1 MLEPNEETESERG
14 SEAAKDDSSIEDAAS
29 PDTDNGAALEESKTD
44 TKPAGKPSSPVK
56 EPSPGPEEEEQ
67 SINEEQDAKK
77 NATKDEDGQQI
88 GAKPESGMGAKDALE
103 GDQGMSSELQQ
114 KMSQAA
120 MSAAAFQSQ
129 KNTPMMNVQQALA
142 GQANFSNQSLQLPLA
157 SQAMSKSFPQSVLA
171 GKTPALGG
179 LTGQNGDLFLQGLVA
194 NAAQGG
200 GAIPNLNGMNASLSG
215 MNPNLSGVTSN
226 LSASSNVNRMNT
238 NSMYG
243 MPANPSDNNEDKQQ
257 KRLDTME
264 SYRDFSRVP
273 CSSKETDGVGASTT
287 SSGKD
292 PPFPVKLHRILS
304 NPEYSDFIS
313 WLPHGR
319 SWRVLKPKAFEEKIV
334 PRYFRHTK
342 YASFMRQVNGW
353 GFKRMTQGPD
363 HNSYYHELFLRGL
376 PHLCLKMRRPARA
389 KIGQN
394 DGDTNPDF
402 YRLSL
407 VSPLPSGDNAA
418 NNAGL
423 SGASNDMSYLSSLQ
437 ANNAN
442 KQMAFGSISGNG
454 SMDAGNG
461 TLLPQHFQGVQL
473 QNLGFGQ
480 LSGLNTPSISGINGG
495 NTNMGGLS
503 GGTNTE
509 ISQLDALRKRR
520 EELVRQLQGLKSQ
533 QPMQQHDAASM
544 MNQMNSFGG
553 FQGGVGVQPQM
564 QLMPNT
570 TSQLQQMMSMGA
582 DNSSNQMNGLLQIP
596 GFSMGGGRQFN
607 IGNLVGAGAAPAP
620 LSGLNQQLLMQ
631 QSLNGANANGGL
643 ANMGMNNNLLSQQ
656 LNPLG
661 LMMQNQMQRQ
671 MSPSQNAFNQQLQ
684 LQQQQQQHQNGQLG
698 NIPQGPA

>member
-1 MLEPNEETESERG
+1 
-14 SEAAKDDSSIEDAAS
+14 
-29 PDTDNGAALEESKTD
+29 
-44 TKPAGKPSSPVK
+44 
-56 EPSPGPEEEEQ
+56 
-67 SINEEQDAKK
+67 
-77 NATKDEDGQQI
+77 
-88 GAKPESGMGAKDALE
+88 
-103 GDQGMSSELQQ
+103 
-114 KMSQAA
+114 
-120 MSAAAFQSQ
+120 
-129 KNTPMMNVQQALA
+129 
-142 GQANFSNQSLQLPLA
+142 
-157 SQAMSKSFPQSVLA
+157 
-171 GKTPALGG
+171 
-179 LTGQNGDLFLQGLVA
+179 
-194 NAAQGG
+194 
-200 GAIPNLNGMNASLSG
+200 
-215 MNPNLSGVTSN
+215 
-226 LSASSNVNRMNT
+226 
-238 NSMYG
+238 
-243 MPANPSDNNEDKQQ
+243 
-257 KRLDTME
+257 
-264 SYRDFSRVP
+264 
-273 CSSKETDGVGASTT
+273 
-287 SSGKD
+287 
-292 PPFPVKLHRILS
+292 
-304 NPEYSDFIS
+304 
-313 WLPHGR
+313 
-319 SWRVLKPKAFEEKIV
+319 
-334 PRYFRHTK
+334 
-342 YASFMRQVNGW
+342 
-353 GFKRMTQGPD
+353 
-363 HNSYYHELFLRGL
+363 
-376 PHLCLKMRRPARA
+376 MRRPARA

-407 VSPLPSGDNAA
+407 VSPLPNGDNAA

-423 SGASNDMSYLSSLQ
+423 SAASNDMSYLSTLQ

-442 KQMAFGSISGNG
+442 KQMAYGSISGNG
-454 SMDAGNG
+454 SMDTGNG

-533 QPMQQHDAASM
+533 SVVQPMQQHDATSM
-544 MNQMNSFGG
+544 MNQMNAFGG
-553 FQGGVGVQPQM
+553 FQGGVGVGVQPQM

-631 QSLNGANANGGL
+631 QSLNGANANAGL
-643 ANMGMNNNLLSQQ
+643 ANMGMNNNHLLSQQ